1 MIYPESF
8 EDKLRFNR
16 IKELIK
22 EECISTLGTERVD
35 KIEYLVSPEKIAKL
49 GNQTEEFRQI
59 CLNELAFQIGT
70 FVDVRQPL
78 NRIRVEG
85 LYLEE
90 QELFDLKRS
99 LQSVKDIVRFFSS
112 KEETEYPN
120 LRELATKVVVYPYII
135 ERIERIL
142 NKYGK
147 IKDNATPELA
157 SIKNELFKTQAN
169 VSKRMS
175 SILSQA
181 KKDGLVEADTN
192 IAVRDGRSVIPVISA
207 NKRRLQGIIHD
218 ESATGKTSYIEPA
231 EIVELN
237 NHIRELEY
245 AERREITKILI
256 DIATDIRPYLD
267 DLLFSYQF
275 LGIMDFI
282 RAKAKFAIKTNSILP
297 KATNDQT
304 FDWIEATHPLLYLK
318 LKSQNEQIVPLDLK
332 LGGIQR
338 IVLISGPNAGG
349 KSVCLQTVGLL
360 QYMHQCGL
368 LIPVKEGSTVGIFN
382 DIFID
387 MGDEQSIENDLSTYS
402 SHLTNM
408 RHFLRNATEKSL
420 ILIDEFGTGTE
431 PMLGGAIA
439 ESVLAS
445 LNQKK
450 ISGVITTHYTNLKHF
465 ASNTEGITNGGMLF
479 DTHRIQPLFKLQI
492 GQPGSSF
499 AFEIARK
506 IGLPDDVLNEAK
518 EKLGQD
524 HFNFDKHLREITRD
538 KRYWEE
544 KRESIRKNDKQLQ
557 LLIDQYSK
565 DLQTIKAERKEILEK
580 AKNEAKTLLQN
591 TNKTIENVVREIKE
605 AQAEKERTKIARE
618 ELSEIKKSIEEKNL
632 STDDK
637 IDQKIAK
644 MIERQQRS
652 KEKKEGAHKSD
663 ISSTA
668 ATNSA
673 QEIDQTEEAPLAEG
687 DTVLLDNKEVTG
699 TIISTNGTDAM
710 IALGNIITKVKITR
724 LTKISKREEKKLSK
738 TSIPFVEKST
748 YDRIRERKLNFKPDI
763 DLRGVRGSE
772 AMEQLTNFIDDA
784 VMCSASSVRIL
795 HGKGNGI
802 LRTLVRD
809 FLKTVS
815 AVESFADEHVQF
827 GGSGITVVK
836 FR

>member
-8 EDKLRFNR
+8 EDKLRFKK
-16 IKELIK
+16 IKDLIK

-35 KIEYLVSPEKIAKL
+35 KIEYLVTPEKIAKL
-49 GNQTEEFRQI
+49 VNQTEEFRQI
-59 CLNELAFQIGT
+59 CLTETGFQIGT

-78 NRIRVEG
+78 NRIRIEG

-112 KEETEYPN
+112 KEENEYPN
-120 LRELATKVVVYPYII
+120 LKELATKVVVYPYII

-157 SIKNELFKTQAN
+157 AIKSELFKTQAN
-169 VSKRMS
+169 VSKRMA

-231 EIVELN
+231 EIVQLN

-245 AERREITKILI
+245 AERREIARILI
-256 DIATDIRPYLD
+256 DIANDIRPYLD

-304 FDWIEATHPLLYLK
+304 FDWIEACHPLLYLK
-318 LKSQNEQIVPLDLK
+318 LKAQNEKIVPLDII
-332 LGGIQR
+332 LGGVQR
-338 IVLISGPNAGG
+338 IILISGPNAGG

-360 QYMHQCGL
+360 QYMYQCGL

-387 MGDEQSIENDLSTYS
+387 MGDEQNIENDLSTYS

-445 LNQKK
+445 LNTKK
-450 ISGVITTHYTNLKHF
+450 VSGVITTHYTNLKHF

-479 DTHRIQPLFKLQI
+479 DTHQIQPLFKLQI

-506 IGLPDDVLNEAK
+506 IGLPDDVLNKAK

-557 LLIDQYSK
+557 VLIEQYSK

-580 AKNEAKTLLQN
+580 AKNEAKSLLQN

-618 ELSEIKKSIEEKNL
+618 ELSEIRKSIDENNNGG
-632 STDDK
+632 DDK

-644 MIERQQRS
+644 IIERQQRS
-652 KEKKEGAHKSD
+652 KEKKEGVQKND

-668 ATNSA
+668 ATNAA
-673 QEIDQTEEAPLAEG
+673 QEIDQPEEAPLAEG

-738 TSIPFVEKST
+738 TSIPFVERST

-784 VMCSASSVRIL
+784 VMCSATSVRIL

-836 FR
+836 FK

>member
-22 EECISTLGTERVD
+22 DECISTLGAERVN
-35 KIEYLVSPEKIAKL
+35 KIEYLVSSEKIAKL
-49 GNQTEEFRQI
+49 ANQTEEFKQI
-59 CLNELAFQIGT
+59 CLNESAFQIGT

-112 KEETEYPN
+112 KEEKEYPN

-169 VSKRMS
+169 VSKRMA

-218 ESATGKTSYIEPA
+218 ESSTGKTSYIEPA

-256 DIATDIRPYLD
+256 DTANDIRPYLD
-267 DLLFSYQF
+267 DLLYSYQF

-297 KATNDQT
+297 KASNDQT

-318 LKSQNEQIVPLDLK
+318 LKAQSETIVPLDLK
-332 LGGIQR
+332 LGGNQR

-360 QYMHQCGL
+360 QYMYQCGL

-445 LNQKK
+445 LNNKK
-450 ISGVITTHYTNLKHF
+450 VSGVITTHYTNLKHF

-544 KRESIRKNDKQLQ
+544 KRENIRKNDKQLQ
-557 LLIDQYSK
+557 SLIEQYSK

-580 AKNEAKTLLQN
+580 AKNEAKNLLQN

-618 ELSEIKKSIEEKNL
+618 ELSEIKKSIEEENH

-644 MIERQQRS
+644 IIERQQRS